1 METGIWILILS
12 VGAASLAGWG
22 YYRSSWRYA
31 MEAGRSA
38 FYNRKFDEAERHF
51 VDAMNRSR
59 RFGRNDLRHA
69 MTLNNLAELYRVQ
82 GKLDV
87 AEPLLKKA
95 LELKTE
101 ILGVG
106 HLDVAVSL
114 NNLALLQHDRS
125 AFEEAENSFI
135 RAIHIVETNLGPEHP
150 RLANLLENY
159 AALLRK
165 MNRPVKAEE
174 MENRAKVIWATPK
187 LDLTR

>member
-1 METGIWILILS
+1 MWVWILILS
-12 VGAASLAGWG
+12 VGSASLAGWV

-31 MEAGRSA
+31 IEAGRHA

-59 RFGRNDLRHA
+59 KFGGNDLRHA
-69 MTLNNLAELYRVQ
+69 MSLNNLAELYRVQ

-95 LELKTE
+95 LDLKTE
-101 ILGVG
+101 ILGPG

-135 RAIHIVETNLGPEHP
+135 RAIHIVESNLGPEHP
-150 RLANLLENY
+150 RLANVLENY

-165 MNRPVKAEE
+165 MKRPVKAEE

-187 LDLTR
+187 LDVTR